1 MNPNIFSKSTINP
14 NENLI
19 HATLCKKDRKAYNVI
34 SH

>member
-1 MNPNIFSKSTINP
+1 MNPNILIKSTINP

-19 HATLCKKDRKAYNVI
+19 HATLCKKESKAYDVI